1 MKADKTITLTLSEEE
16 FLDIR
21 SALSEASTSWFEHY
35 RATNYDINSG
45 ERLVYDAR
53 CRLRDKFVELY
64 NKTFLP

>member
-1 MKADKTITLTLSEEE
+1 MKANKTITITFTKEE

-21 SALSEASTSWFEHY
+21 SALSEASSKWFEHY
-35 RATNYDINSG
+35 KATNYDINSG

-53 CRLRDKFVELY
+53 RKLRDKFVELY